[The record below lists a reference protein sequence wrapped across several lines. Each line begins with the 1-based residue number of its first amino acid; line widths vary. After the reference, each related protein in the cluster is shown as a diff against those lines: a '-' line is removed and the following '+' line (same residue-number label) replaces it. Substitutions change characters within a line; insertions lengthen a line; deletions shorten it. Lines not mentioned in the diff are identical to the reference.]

1 MNDAE
6 LVVGC
11 LGVTWH
17 ACRRADQPG
26 WFALRR
32 LIVRRTTDG
41 SQNPRS
47 DGRQGARRMG
57 ACPIEGALTPG
68 DLVAGGRVVAGQSG
82 YEVFGPRVLRGWSV
96 KVWAEQT
103 VWGGVTVSEPMTAA
117 TLGVAA
123 TVPECCD
130 AARP

>member
-1 MNDAE
+1 
-6 LVVGC
+6 
-11 LGVTWH
+11 
-17 ACRRADQPG
+17 
-26 WFALRR
+26 
-32 LIVRRTTDG
+32 
-41 SQNPRS
+41 
-47 DGRQGARRMG
+47 MG
-57 ACPIEGALTPG
+57 ACPREGALIPG

-123 TVPECCD
+123 TAPECCD
-130 AARP
+130 AVRP